1 MFQKRLT
8 KDQALQKLRHYCS
21 YQERSHTEAKEKLY
35 GFGLYKKEVEECLAQ
50 LIEENYLNEERF
62 AIAYA
67 GGKFRMR
74 QWGRIKIRQALK
86 EKRISDYC
94 IQISLKEI
102 DDQIYMSTLRKLAL
116 AKWKTLEEEKNI
128 FIKQRKT
135 QDYLLQKGYEHDLV
149 AGELKKLKAGNFQAT
164 A

>member
-1 MFQKRLT
+1 
-8 KDQALQKLRHYCS
+8 
-21 YQERSHTEAKEKLY
+21 
-35 GFGLYKKEVEECLAQ
+35 
-50 LIEENYLNEERF
+50 
-62 AIAYA
+62 
-67 GGKFRMR
+67 MR

-102 DDQIYMSTLRKLAL
+102 DDQIYVATLRKLAL

>member
-1 MFQKRLT
+1 MFQKRIT

-21 YQERSHTEAKEKLY
+21 YQERSHAEAREKLY
-35 GFGLYKKEVEECLAQ
+35 GFGLRKQEVEECLAQ
-50 LIEENYLNEERF
+50 LIEEDYLNEERF

-74 QWGRIKIRQALK
+74 KWGRVKIRQGLK

-94 IQISLKEI
+94 IQKSLKEI
-102 DDQIYMSTLRKLAL
+102 DEQLYTATLSKLVL
-116 AKWKTLEEEKNI
+116 AKWKTLEGEKNV

-135 QDYLLQKGYEHDLV
+135 LDYLLQKGYELELV
-149 AGELKKLKAGNFQAT
+149 AGELNKLKTPNFHQT